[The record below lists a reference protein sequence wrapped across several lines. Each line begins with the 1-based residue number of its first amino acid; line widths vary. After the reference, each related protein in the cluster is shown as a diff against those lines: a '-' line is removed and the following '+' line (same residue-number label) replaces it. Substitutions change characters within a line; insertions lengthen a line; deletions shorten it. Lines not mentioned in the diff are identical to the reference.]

1 MVNFLVYLKWKISSA
16 SIWPKDKKW
25 IMRKGIYKDE
35 SVVEQT
41 AIDGSSNFK
50 RLFKLTDICL
60 FKKILVWNKQ
70 TYMKNINISNNT
82 NVIDSDIYVF

>member
-1 MVNFLVYLKWKISSA
+1 
-16 SIWPKDKKW
+16 
-25 IMRKGIYKDE
+25 MRKGIYKDE

-60 FKKILVWNKQ
+60 FKMILV
-70 TYMKNINISNNT
+70 
-82 NVIDSDIYVF
+82 